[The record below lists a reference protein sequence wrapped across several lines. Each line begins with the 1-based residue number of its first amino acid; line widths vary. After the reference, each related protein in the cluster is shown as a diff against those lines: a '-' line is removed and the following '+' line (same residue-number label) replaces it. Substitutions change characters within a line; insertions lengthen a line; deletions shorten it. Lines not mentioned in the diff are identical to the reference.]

1 MKTLI
6 AQAAIALLVTV
17 GAAAISG
24 PGQAQ
29 TMGGTTTAPGKM
41 APAPKKTAT
50 APKDKKPRTAASV
63 ECSKRADAKHL
74 HGKSREEFRKNCL
87 KQSAMMTKK

>member
-6 AQAAIALLVTV
+6 AQVAIALLVTV
-17 GAAAISG
+17 GAATISG

-29 TMGGTTTAPGKM
+29 TMGGTTAAPGKM

-63 ECSKRADAKHL
+63 ECSRKADTKHL
-74 HGKSREEFRKNCL
+74 HGKPRKEFRKDCL
-87 KQSAMMTKK
+87 KQAAMMTKK